1 MIYDTE
7 NKYIRDYM
15 RVRRGKAYMVGL
27 EAEAEKRC
35 YTIKELV
42 DLLLTTIVNDNLFD
56 AVLGKDEGD

>member
-1 MIYDTE
+1 MIYDAE

-15 RVRRGKAYMVGL
+15 RRYRGKAYKIGL

-35 YTIKELV
+35 YTITELT

-56 AVLGKDEGD
+56 AVLGKDNE